1 MERNAMIFC
10 LKDPKDIDD
19 VLPERDGDRRQDS
32 PLEDSSYPEWMCLL
46 HQAIDCL
53 SNIPATQ
60 HSQTE
65 NEIILQSELAGF
77 QYTLTRQ
84 RVANEKHYQLSPRE
98 QQVADLLAK
107 GLSNK
112 SIAEA
117 LSISPWT
124 VSTYLKRMFAKW
136 EVASRTALIV
146 RLVESGQVKKISVDR
161 WS

>member
-1 MERNAMIFC
+1 MNCISDDE
-10 LKDPKDIDD
+10 DIDD
-19 VLPERDGDRRQDS
+19 EVQPDTSGDRHADPR
-32 PLEDSSYPEWMCLL
+32 LEDSSQSEWMYLL
-46 HQAIDCL
+46 HRAISSL
-53 SNIPATQ
+53 SIIPDI
-60 HSQTE
+60 HYPRTE
-65 NEIILQSELAGF
+65 NEIIMQSELAGF

-84 RVANEKHYQLSPRE
+84 RVVNEKHYRLSPRE

-112 SIAEA
+112 SIAAA

-146 RLVESGQVKKISVDR
+146 RLVESGQVHR
-161 WS
+161 L